1 MLLIIVLTKVLLVAS
16 LMLTL
21 SPHQVNLTT
30 MMHEF
35 TCRLSLSREGALQ
48 SNKFSM
54 TEFVSRVPHACA
66 GVGELGGHPLE
77 EKYTH
82 LLCGTLNGRSEVD
95 EGAHDVTVLDGPTTL
110 RRVCN
115 GHYNCTPD
123 LGKCGCGGTC
133 GT

>member
-1 MLLIIVLTKVLLVAS
+1 
-16 LMLTL
+16 MLTL
-21 SPHQVNLTT
+21 SPHQVNLTM

-54 TEFVSRVPHACA
+54 IEFVSHVPHACA

-82 LLCGTLNGRSEVD
+82 LLCGALNGCLEVD
-95 EGAHDVTVLDGPTTL
+95 EGTHDVIVLNGPATL
-110 RRVCN
+110 RRVCTLPCLTN
-115 GHYNCTPD
+115 NMAALIETNHD
-123 LGKCGCGGTC
+123 I
-133 GT
+133 

>member
-1 MLLIIVLTKVLLVAS
+1 M
-16 LMLTL
+16 
-21 SPHQVNLTT
+21 T

-54 TEFVSRVPHACA
+54 TEFVSHVPRACA

-82 LLCGTLNGRSEVD
+82 LLCGTLNGCLEVD
-95 EGAHDVTVLDGPTTL
+95 EGAHDVTVLDGPATL
-110 RRVCN
+110 RRVCTLPCLPN
-115 GHYNCTPD
+115 NMAASIETNHDIECVIS
-123 LGKCGCGGTC
+123 
-133 GT
+133 